1 MKMWP
6 ALNTLCSDP
15 QTEAA
20 LWSGPGSA
28 VHLFWAQE
36 AHFSM
41 KNSLPAAELMGR
53 VAAGATHQP
62 VVLPSLLQRPG
73 AGHLLF
79 IV

>member
-6 ALNTLCSDP
+6 ALDTPCSDP

-20 LWSGPGSA
+20 LWSGPSSA
-28 VHLFWAQE
+28 VRLF
-36 AHFSM
+36 FLGPGGL
-41 KNSLPAAELMGR
+41 NSLPAAELMGR

-62 VVLPSLLQRPG
+62 VVLPSLLQRQG
-73 AGHLLF
+73 EGHLLL